1 MEKAKSLRQSYQR
14 PFKLSHQVLCI
25 TSINF
30 SRKALMGYVELLI
43 QPRRSD
49 LKTIKVNSKQ
59 SRIYKVSVNDYEA
72 PFQYH
77 DPSLD
82 LTQRDPI
89 ARNLEFLKSCHCNA
103 VNVVDPDTGYHGEVT
118 IKLPAEVQ
126 KLVKDQKALR
136 ISMDFTLE
144 NPNGGVQFVVPDVEG
159 TTSEKA
165 MHLFTYGHE
174 NSARLWFPCVDTY
187 SEPCTWKLE
196 FTVDATMTAVSVG
209 ELVETVFTPDMKR
222 KTFHYILTVPT
233 AAPNIGLAVGPFEV
247 LVDKHMHEV
256 THFCLPQLLPLLEH
270 TTQACYEVFEF
281 YEEILSF
288 RFPYS
293 CYKQVFVDE
302 AYRDIESYASLG
314 IFNTNLLHSKII
326 LDQNPET
333 RKQMAKMISNQF
345 FGCFM
350 ARESWNDLWLPTGLS
365 AYLQGLWVKNI
376 FGNNEYKHLIASET
390 KKLCHYEM
398 NVQPVTL
405 CYNASHDSAD
415 SNTSLRNPHTMSPKY
430 YEMLQCKSHL
440 VMRMIENSI
449 GPQLLLQA
457 LNKLLSLANT
467 SAQQKVPNST
477 WVAMLLSTESF
488 LKSINTVSGKKIDHL
503 MNQWVYQSGV
513 VCFKGRFT
521 FNRKRNAVEL
531 DVKQH
536 TGGKGIRKYVGPLT
550 VRIQELDGS
559 FQHTIQVEENT
570 TKHDIQCHS
579 KSRRNKRK
587 KIPLLNGEE
596 ADIDLSAMD
605 PDSPVLWLRI
615 DPDLSVIRNVSFE
628 QPDYM
633 WQYQVRFE
641 RDIIGQAEALSVL
654 SHFPSPPTRKA
665 LTDIL
670 ENEKYFYRVRMEA
683 AFCMAKVAN
692 AMISSWAGPPAMLTL
707 FTRFFFC
714 ESTPPI
720 VRMNNFTN
728 LQQYFMQK
736 TLPVAMANLRDT
748 NNVCPKEVLHFLID
762 LIKFNDNSKS
772 KVSDNYYRAALVES
786 LCHLVTPTMSNPGQK
801 VTVENLPLDV
811 RMILEEISRFL
822 NLEKLLSSYRYTV
835 TVSCLKAIQALQRN
849 GHLPPDYVLL
859 RSYAAH
865 GFFVDIRIAAIEA
878 LVDMIKATSDVDQF
892 EWLLDLCEKDPVPEI
907 KWRILKAFVSNP
919 PFTKSDSQT
928 SSLNT
933 EHFVDKLWNFISKT
947 TYYDSRIRCEAI
959 NLYNILF
966 GTHRPKCLP
975 PKDRRPSTTIST
987 SVGDRASSTQGP
999 QSKLKRTA
1007 STSFTG
1013 NSHDKIKMKIKFG
1026 NTSVDE
1032 GDEFDNADV
1041 MAAESL
1047 LSLSH
1052 SDLPTRPPTPGTDQ
1066 PGSSWQT
1073 SPFVGSE
1080 TSRAIHD
1087 SHKRPS
1093 QDSAVKD
1100 KKKKKKHKHK
1110 HRHKYKDGDLSSP
1123 SSSHVG
1129 SPMNLGISDSPKL

>member
-1 MEKAKSLRQSYQR
+1 
-14 PFKLSHQVLCI
+14 
-25 TSINF
+25 
-30 SRKALMGYVELLI
+30 MGYVELLI
-43 QPRRSD
+43 QPKRSD
-49 LKTIKVNSKQ
+49 LRTIKVNSKQ
-59 SRIYKVSVNDYEA
+59 SRIYKVSVNDHEA

-82 LTQRDPI
+82 LAQRDSK
-89 ARNLEFLKSCHCNA
+89 ARNLEFLKARHSNA
-103 VNVVDPDTGYHGEVT
+103 VDVVDPDSGYNGEVT

-126 KLVKDQKALR
+126 KLVREQKALR

-144 NPNGGVQFVVPDVEG
+144 NPNGGVQFVVPDIEG
-159 TTSEKA
+159 SAPDKA

-196 FTVDATMTAVSVG
+196 FTVDASMTAISVG
-209 ELVETVFTPDMKR
+209 DLVETVLTPDMKR

-233 AAPNIGLAVGPFEV
+233 AAPNIGLAVGPFEI

-270 TTQACYEVFEF
+270 TTQACYEMFEF

-302 AYRDIESYASLG
+302 SYRSIESYASFG
-314 IFNTNLLHSKII
+314 IFSTNLLHSKAI

-350 ARESWNDLWLPTGLS
+350 ARESWNDLWLPTGIS
-365 AYLQGLWVKNI
+365 AYLHGLWVKNI
-376 FGNNEYKHLIASET
+376 FGNNEYRHLIASET
-390 KKLCHYEM
+390 KKLCHYETH
-398 NVQPVTL
+398 VQPVTL
-405 CYNASHDSAD
+405 CYNAAHDSGDAA
-415 SNTSLRNPHTMSPKY
+415 NNFHRNPHTMSPQY
-430 YEMLQCKSHL
+430 YEMLQRKSHL
-440 VMRMIENSI
+440 VMRIIENSV

-477 WVAMLLSTESF
+477 WIAMLLSTESF

-503 MNQWVYQSGV
+503 MDQWVYQSGV
-513 VCFKGRFT
+513 VCFRGRFT

-531 DVKQH
+531 DVKQN

-615 DPDLSVIRNVSFE
+615 DPDLAVIRMVNFE

-641 RDIIGQAEALSVL
+641 RDIIGQAEALSIL

-683 AFCMAKVAN
+683 AYCMAKVAN
-692 AMISSWAGPPAMLTL
+692 AMVSSWAGPPAMLTL

-736 TLPVAMANLRDT
+736 TLPVAMAKLRDG
-748 NNVCPKEVLHFLID
+748 NNICPKDVLHFLID
-762 LIKFNDNSKS
+762 LIKFNDNTKN
-772 KVSDNYYRAALVES
+772 KVSDNYYRAALVEA
-786 LCHLVTPTMSNPGQK
+786 LCNLVTPIMSNPGQK
-801 VTVENLPLDV
+801 VTAENLPIDI
-811 RMILEEISRFL
+811 RMIIEEVSRFL
-822 NLEKLLSSYRYTV
+822 NLEKLLPSYKFTV

-849 GHLPPDYVLL
+849 GHLPPDCALL

-878 LVDMIKATSDVDQF
+878 LVDMTKATGSTEQF
-892 EWLLDLCEKDPVPEI
+892 EWLLDLCENDPVPEV
-907 KWRILKAFVSNP
+907 KWKILRAFTKNP
-919 PFTKSDSQT
+919 PFTKSDDQLSP
-928 SSLNT
+928 LNT
-933 EHFVDKLWNFISKT
+933 EQFVDKLWNLISKS

-959 NLYNILF
+959 NFYNILF
-966 GTHRPKCLP
+966 GTGRPKCLP
-975 PKDRRPSTTIST
+975 PKENKRP
-987 SVGDRASSTQGP
+987 VGSAAITAAVSDRAASTQA
-999 QSKLKRTA
+999 SHNKLKRTA
-1007 STSFTG
+1007 STTFTG

-1026 NTSVDE
+1026 NSSVDDG

-1041 MAAESL
+1041 MAAQSL

-1052 SDLPTRPPTPGTDQ
+1052 SDLPARPPTPGSDQPNSSWQ
-1066 PGSSWQT
+1066 PGS
-1073 SPFVGSE
+1073 FAGSE
-1080 TSRAIHD
+1080 PSPVLPD
-1087 SHKRPS
+1087 GHKRHS
-1093 QDSAVKD
+1093 QDSLVKD

-1123 SSSHVG
+1123 CSSYVG
-1129 SPMNLGISDSPKL
+1129 SPMNFGAPDSPKL